1 MKIENHT
8 TYKLKL
14 NLEEVVQKT
23 FAALPRNHTLGITR
37 VVFVDRIQDRNIPAD
52 KRDKLPLLYHPKTPV
67 SGAWFEIALAPLLE
81 HEGWWRRLVA
91 RRTLHANLTHTLLA
105 LMGQH
110 YHFNFSHGKKK
121 TDYEPAIRDYIRKGL
136 EALREQDTS
145 FRMRLMR
152 PLIPYLDRFARWLAK
167 QQRKALQA
175 KAKQA
180 K

>member
-1 MKIENHT
+1 
-8 TYKLKL
+8 
-14 NLEEVVQKT
+14 
-23 FAALPRNHTLGITR
+23 
-37 VVFVDRIQDRNIPAD
+37 
-52 KRDKLPLLYHPKTPV
+52 
-67 SGAWFEIALAPLLE
+67 
-81 HEGWWRRLVA
+81 VA